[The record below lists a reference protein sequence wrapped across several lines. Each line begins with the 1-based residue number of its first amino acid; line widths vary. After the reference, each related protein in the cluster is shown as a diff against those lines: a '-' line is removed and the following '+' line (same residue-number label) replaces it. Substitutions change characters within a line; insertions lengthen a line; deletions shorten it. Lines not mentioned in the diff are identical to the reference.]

1 MNRDKALEELFLA
14 NKPQF
19 DDKEAF
25 MASVTKRLDAVEYI
39 KQYQEATIRRYKTA
53 VVVALVVGIISGGIT
68 MAFVLS
74 SPSNVPLFNIFGGQG
89 DITNHQLISGILL
102 WLSDNSRLITAAIL
116 SLLMTFGAISLFN
129 NIQEISTMRSMMG
142 QQKSA
147 NQ

>member
-53 VVVALVVGIISGGIT
+53 MVVAFLAGLIVGGGAIAYLLLSPT
-68 MAFVLS
+68 TVPVFNFNTHNVFVLE
-74 SPSNVPLFNIFGGQG
+74 
-89 DITNHQLISGILL
+89 
-102 WLSDNSRLITAAIL
+102 WLCGNSRLITVSAI
-116 SLLMTFGAISLFN
+116 SLLMTFGGISLFN
-129 NIQEISTMRSMMG
+129 NIQEINAMRSTMG